1 MGCGCGKGRE
11 GTAAVKDRKRSGAST
26 INSLMTGQTSAPIND
41 AGYNKRASDYRQT
54 LREYVNRG
62 R

>member
-11 GTAAVKDRKRSGAST
+11 GTAAVKDRKRTGAST
-26 INSLMTGQTSAPIND
+26 MNSLMTGQTTGPVSNA
-41 AGYNKRASDYRQT
+41 AQRRVSDYNQT
-54 LREYVNRG
+54 LRDYMRRG